1 MARSSD
7 IAAGVI
13 GFGVFVAEIVR
24 IRVRMRIGVM
34 RIAYT
39 PVFGIPRADVGG
51 ADFLIGIPFRNDCI
65 SAYYIYFFA
74 YVA

>member
-1 MARSSD
+1 M
-7 IAAGVI
+7 

-24 IRVRMRIGVM
+24 IRVKMRIGVM
-34 RIAYT
+34 RIAYA

-51 ADFLIGIPFRNDCI
+51 ADFLIETPFRNDCI
-65 SAYYIYFFA
+65 SAYCIHFFA